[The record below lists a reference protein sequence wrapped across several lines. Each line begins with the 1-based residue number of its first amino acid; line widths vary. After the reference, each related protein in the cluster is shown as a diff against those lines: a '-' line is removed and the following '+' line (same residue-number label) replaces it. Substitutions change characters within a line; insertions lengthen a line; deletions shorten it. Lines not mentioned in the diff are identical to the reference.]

1 MAPTAATLT
10 TSPSWRSFPASLTS
24 LARTWVMASFA
35 ALTRQTPLY
44 RAHAATPTPT
54 RPLPPPGSLREWWRT
69 DQEPPCSRLHW
80 PWASSS
86 WWQCLWG
93 NKWRIL
99 SDRAATGPWFLMVS
113 SPDWFQESDGERFEK
128 IFSGHPS
135 SEVSH
140 WAEKAV
146 ITSRLN
152 S

>member
-24 LARTWVMASFA
+24 LARTWVMDSFA

-54 RPLPPPGSLREWWRT
+54 RLLPPPGSLRELWRI
-69 DQEPPCSRLHW
+69 DQEPRCSRPLW
-80 PWASSS
+80 PWASSL

-99 SDRAATGPWFLMVS
+99 SDRAAGSLLLNGLISWLIPRIRRGRDL
-113 SPDWFQESDGERFEK
+113 GK
-128 IFSGHPS
+128 GHPS